1 METDG
6 EDMKYRL
13 NKQVTNIMKI
23 AGEEARDMG
32 NNYIG
37 SEHLLLAILKDSD
50 TQLCQLISA
59 QGVCYYQMKE
69 DLMVLFGLRDQSVDE
84 IQITQVVDDILER
97 AMQIAQ
103 HKKAKVMD
111 V

>member
-13 NKQVTNIMKI
+13 NKQVTNIMKS

-37 SEHLLLAILKDSD
+37 SEHLLLAILKDSE
-50 TQLCQLISA
+50 TQLC
-59 QGVCYYQMKE
+59 K
-69 DLMVLFGLRDQSVDE
+69 
-84 IQITQVVDDILER
+84 
-97 AMQIAQ
+97 
-103 HKKAKVMD
+103 
-111 V
+111 